1 MNSLATSTVWTPRI
15 DPALSADQLGP
26 AFRRF
31 GRLHVPGFL
40 AAGDAAL
47 LHKALATEK
56 LWLRS
61 MMSGRQNVDVP
72 VEAINGM
79 RPEQQGQLM
88 AAAHG
93 EAAAVLGRPGSLHY
107 MFDTL
112 RIDTAIIGGDQV
124 NPVYAAF
131 HRFLNG
137 SEFLGFIRSLTGDNR
152 ARYVDARA
160 TRFLP
165 GHYLT
170 EHDDYQPGRERLFA
184 YVLNLT
190 PDWRSDW
197 GGLLNFIDEDG
208 HLAEAYAPR
217 MNALNLFRVPQNHS
231 VGFVTPF
238 ATAPRYS
245 ITGWIRADMP
255 SSSKD

>member
-1 MNSLATSTVWTPRI
+1 MRAN
-15 DPALSADQLGP
+15 QLGP

-31 GRLHVPGFL
+31 GRIHVPGFL
-40 AAGDAAL
+40 SPEDAVR
-47 LHKALATEK
+47 LHQALATEK

-61 MMSGRQNVDVP
+61 TMSGRQNVDIP

-79 RPEQQGQLM
+79 RPEQQAGLM
-88 AAAHG
+88 AASHD
-93 EAAAVLGRPGSLHY
+93 EAAAVLGQPGSLHY
-107 MFDTL
+107 MFDTV
-112 RIDTAIIGGDQV
+112 RIDTAIVRGDWV
-124 NPVYAAF
+124 NPLYNAF
-131 HRFLNG
+131 YRFLNG
-137 SEFLGFIRSLTGDNR
+137 PEFLGFIRDLTGTSE

-170 EHDDYQPGRERLFA
+170 EHDDYQPGRARLFA

-190 PDWRSDW
+190 PHWRSDW

-217 MNALNLFRVPQNHS
+217 MNALNLFSVPQNHS
-231 VGFVTPF
+231 VSFVTPF

-245 ITGWIRADMP
+245 ITGWIRADEP
-255 SSSKD
+255 SPSKD